1 MDSQASVTAWIADL
15 KAGEAGAAEQLWERY
30 FHRLVGFARR
40 KLASS
45 ARRVADEE
53 DVALSAFKSLCLG
66 AADGRFPQLCD
77 RDNLWP
83 LLVVLTS
90 HKAQDLVKSERRLK
104 RGGGGIVRTEAS
116 RPAIKGNAAGLE
128 EVLSREPSPEFA
140 TLMAEHCESL
150 LHQLDPQHRNIA
162 ELKLEGHSNHEIAE
176 RLHCGL
182 RTVERRLELIRRVW
196 QEAGEGR

>member
-1 MDSQASVTAWIADL
+1 MDSSASVTAWIADL
-15 KAGEAGAAEQLWERY
+15 KAGEANAAEQLWERY

-40 KLASS
+40 KLAASP
-45 ARRVADEE
+45 RRAADEE

-66 AADGRFPQLCD
+66 AADGRFPELSD

-90 HKAQDLVKSERRLK
+90 HKAHDHLKAEGRKK
-104 RGGGGIVRTEAS
+104 RGGGRSTTAAADAKAIEA
-116 RPAIKGNAAGLE
+116 L
-128 EVLSREPSPEFA
+128 LSREPSPEFA
-140 TLMAEHCESL
+140 TQMAEFCESL
-150 LHQLDPQHRNIA
+150 LGRLDEQHRKIA

-176 RLHCGL
+176 RLRCGL

-196 QEAGEGR
+196 RESTDGALE